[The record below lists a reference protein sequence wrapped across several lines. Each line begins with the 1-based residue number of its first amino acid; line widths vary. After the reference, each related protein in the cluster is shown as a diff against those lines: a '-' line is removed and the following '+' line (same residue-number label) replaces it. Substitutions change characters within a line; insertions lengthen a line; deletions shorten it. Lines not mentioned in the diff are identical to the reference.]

1 MSGYLKSVIKGG
13 KCQAFRLSLRP
24 RDPWH
29 ELLSAIQVTSPSA
42 KKHIWRE
49 YLRCCYLC
57 TACHCVHYRYRA
69 QTQLSAEW
77 VGRRGRLR
85 VGLISES
92 IRPWASRVQQET
104 KKAQGPQ
111 HVHGE
116 QTCMGW
122 FLCTSCFFANSCF
135 CKIYPVLGIYS
146 RSMCTKSTSTTM
158 ATDCRDAFNSRD
170 NIEQY
175 P

>member
-77 VGRRGRLR
+77 VGRTSRWFNLGKHPSMSIQSAARDKKGARTSTRTWGTNLH
-85 VGLISES
+85 GLISVHELLFREFLLLQN
-92 IRPWASRVQQET
+92 IPCLGNLFAL
-104 KKAQGPQ
+104 
-111 HVHGE
+111 HVHEKYLNDNGYR
-116 QTCMGW
+116 
-122 FLCTSCFFANSCF
+122 L
-135 CKIYPVLGIYS
+135 S
-146 RSMCTKSTSTTM
+146 RCL
-158 ATDCRDAFNSRD
+158 
-170 NIEQY
+170 
-175 P
+175 